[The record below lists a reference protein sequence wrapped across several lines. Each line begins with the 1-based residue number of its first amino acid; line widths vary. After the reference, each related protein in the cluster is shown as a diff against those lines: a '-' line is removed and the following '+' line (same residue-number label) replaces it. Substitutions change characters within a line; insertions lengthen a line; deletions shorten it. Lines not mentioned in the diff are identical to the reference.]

1 MRPLIKI
8 CGTMRA
14 EDVVMCSKYGAD
26 ILGFVT
32 EYPKPVPWN
41 LSKEQAKA
49 LIAGVPDGVKTC
61 VVTGGSAEKIIRLAR
76 EIKPDF
82 IQLHYNETPQDTAE
96 IVKELSDIDVKVI
109 KRLPVDSEN
118 LTELAVKY
126 EQTGCY
132 ALLYDPRNPNTAH
145 EGGRVDVL
153 TYLKLKEAVKCPVI
167 LAGGITPGN
176 VAELISQAK
185 PPVIDLMTGV
195 EKTPGVKDEE
205 KVKMLKNN
213 IYGKQIFRI
222 RRRNRQNAE
231 NGL

>member
-8 CGTMRA
+8 CGNMRP
-14 EDVVMCSKYGAD
+14 EDVVICSEYGAD

-41 LSKEQAKA
+41 LSIEQAKA
-49 LIAGVPDGVKTC
+49 LIACVPGGVKTC

-82 IQLHYNETPQDTAE
+82 IQLHYKETLQDTAE
-96 IVKELSDIDVKVI
+96 IVKELNDIDIKVI
-109 KRLPVDSEN
+109 KRLPVDGEN
-118 LTELAVKY
+118 LTELAMKY

-132 ALLYDPRNPNTAH
+132 ALLYDPRNPETAH
-145 EGGRVDVL
+145 EGGRVDVS
-153 TYLKLKEAVKCPVI
+153 TYLKLKEEIKCPVI

-185 PPVIDLMTGV
+185 PPIIDLMTGV
-195 EKTPGVKDEE
+195 EKTPGIKDEE
-205 KVKMLKNN
+205 KVKILFQLCDK
-213 IYGKQIFRI
+213 
-222 RRRNRQNAE
+222 
-231 NGL
+231 LC

>member
-8 CGTMRA
+8 CGNTRP
-14 EDVVMCSKYGAD
+14 EDVAICSKYGAD

-41 LSKEQAKA
+41 LSIEQAKE
-49 LIAGVPDGVKTC
+49 LIADVPVGVKTC
-61 VVTGGSAEKIIRLAR
+61 VVTGGSAEKIIRLAK

-82 IQLHYNETPQDTAE
+82 IQLHYKETLQDTAD
-96 IVKELSDIDVKVI
+96 IVKELSDIDIKVI
-109 KRLPVDSEN
+109 KRLPVDGEN
-118 LTELAVKY
+118 LTELAMKY

-132 ALLYDPRNPNTAH
+132 ALLYDPRNPETAH
-145 EGGRVDVL
+145 EGGSVDVS

-167 LAGGITPGN
+167 LAGGITPYN
-176 VAELISQAK
+176 VAKLISHAK

-205 KVKMLKNN
+205 KVKMLFSRV
-213 IYGKQIFRI
+213 G
-222 RRRNRQNAE
+222 
-231 NGL
+231 